1 MLHTTPEEIILFNGN
16 RDVSKIDMAADHTR
30 NI

>member
-1 MLHTTPEEIILFNGN
+1 MLHTTPEEIILCNGK
-16 RDVSKIDMAADHTR
+16 RDVSKIDMAADHIL